1 MSQAIPTNAGQPG
14 ASAGARVRRAWLL
27 ALFVAAGLAAQG
39 AQAGDDDSERE
50 NLARIANE
58 ITRLQAQVSAAAQ
71 DAPTGQRVKFRYDW
85 LQRDLQMLREGVEHH
100 ADAARQPR
108 PVPPLRGDYRQ

>member
-1 MSQAIPTNAGQPG
+1 MPLPECA
-14 ASAGARVRRAWLL
+14 
-27 ALFVAAGLAAQG
+27 ALAAGPVRGRGPGRAG

-50 NLARIANE
+50 SLARIAHE
-58 ITRLQAQVSAAAQ
+58 IARLQAQVSAAAQ

-85 LQRDLQMLREGVEHH
+85 LQRDLQMLRSGALERH